1 MFDAPA
7 WAARLRGAD
16 CPVCGASGARERT
29 WLADLP
35 SGRVLLQDDADF
47 AGYCILYH
55 RRHVAEVFDLRVAER
70 AAFIEDVSRLAAAVA
85 ACCRPGKI
93 NYANLGNEEPHLHC
107 HVVPRYP
114 TDGWWGQAFSL
125 RPAAQRKPLS
135 PAEYAR
141 LQRALRAALTGA

>member
-1 MFDAPA
+1 MAGTWTGAEKTASERVTSPTTSP
-7 WAARLRGAD
+7 WRL
-16 CPVCGASGARERT
+16 
-29 WLADLP
+29 
-35 SGRVLLQDDADF
+35 
-47 AGYCILYH
+47 YCFTL
-55 RRHVAEVFDLRVAER
+55 
-70 AAFIEDVSRLAAAVA
+70 AAVA

-93 NYANLGNEEPHLHC
+93 NYAILGNEVPHLHC